1 MGYATHITDWTTQ
14 TADTKRGLK
23 YVIEPETIYPG
34 DVITV
39 SIYDVDSY
47 DLESPYGG
55 LFYGRVIGLT
65 NGELVEAISFSGSAD
80 VNSEFPVFALENIVC
95 QLGIV
100 DETSRELI
108 RSRGQVLNEDI
119 VIVDADLKADF
130 GVDVKPHGTAKVFYS
145 TFKAQIWKHSAF
157 SEPGAAVLFAR
168 NLRTEE
174 IELINLTIAEIPALD
189 TTGIILE
196 GHDRNLANGAY
207 LSHTFR
213 LSPAD
218 NNILLRSRNGTITE
232 IPGLLIPIDDSVSF
246 SGSNEASAKH
256 YISSLVYPLDV
267 ASGFFLD
274 EEGFEIS
281 PSLWLSDGKIKSNV
295 KISQGTI
302 SLTYL
307 AAFRMFN
314 YFREQDGTVTKRG
327 SVVAYRQAD
336 QAIAVYHIPI
346 PTDMGSP
353 KQAVAR
359 VYRVT
364 LVAEIVD
371 GTGSPNG
378 NYEMPTT
385 FTNSAISYLS
395 YPGADTSN
403 LTTSA
408 PKIEVDQSVVYWD
421 GISCWSTDNAGLE
434 NWAYPSP
441 DAVTPFD
448 DVKWEFSES
457 LPSDVDSFDAGQIRS
472 EIDRVRF
479 KYGIA

>member
-14 TADTKRGLK
+14 AADTKRGLK

-34 DVITV
+34 DVITIY
-39 SIYDVDSY
+39 IYDPDSY
-47 DLESPYGG
+47 GLESPYDG

-65 NGELVEAISFSGSAD
+65 NEELTDAVSFSGSVD
-80 VNSEFPVFALENIVC
+80 VHSEFPVYVLENIVC

-108 RSRGQVLNEDI
+108 RLRGQNLNADI
-119 VIVDADLKADF
+119 AIVDYDLKADF
-130 GVDVKPHGTAKVFYS
+130 GVDVKPHGTAKVLYS

-157 SEPGAAVLFAR
+157 SEPGLAVLFAR
-168 NLRTEE
+168 NLRTAE
-174 IELINLTIAEIPALD
+174 IELINLTISEIPALD
-189 TTGIILE
+189 RTSITIE

-213 LSPAD
+213 VSPAD
-218 NNILLRSRNGTITE
+218 NDILLRARNGTITE
-232 IPGLLIPIDDSVSF
+232 LPGLLIPVDDSVSF
-246 SGSNEASAKH
+246 SGSNEARAKH

-274 EEGFEIS
+274 DKGVEIT
-281 PSLWLSDGKIKSNV
+281 PNLWVSDGKIKSDV
-295 KISQGTI
+295 KISQGVI

-307 AAFRMFN
+307 ADFRMFN
-314 YFREQDGTVTKRG
+314 YFREQVGTVTKRG

-336 QAIAVYHIPI
+336 QAMAVYHIPI

-359 VYRVT
+359 IYRVT
-364 LVAEIVD
+364 LAAEIVD
-371 GTGSPNG
+371 GVGSSNG

-395 YPGADTSN
+395 YPFADTSN

-421 GISCWSTDNAGLE
+421 GISCYSTDNTGLE

-441 DAVTPFD
+441 TATTAFA

-457 LPSDVDSFDAGQIRS
+457 MPADLDSFDTGQIQS
-472 EIDRVRF
+472 EINRVKL
-479 KYGIA
+479 KYGIV